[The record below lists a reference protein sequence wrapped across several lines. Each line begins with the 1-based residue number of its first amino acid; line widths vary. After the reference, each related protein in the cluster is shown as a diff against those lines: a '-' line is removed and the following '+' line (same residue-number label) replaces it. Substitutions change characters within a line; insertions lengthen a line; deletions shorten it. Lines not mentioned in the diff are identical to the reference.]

1 MGDLVGSLIAARPVL
16 LGRVHAPQSLLLQAL
31 PPLLPG
37 SPPTSPYS
45 PGRCCR
51 LITSTISW
59 ALRLAGLALA
69 PVKPHT
75 NATAKV
81 IHPTPQPPSH

>member
-45 PGRCCR
+45 PGRYCR

-69 PVKPHT
+69 PAKPHT